1 MGQLLS
7 THLCHLDVSIHSIFS
22 IVIELEQF
30 NAVGIF
36 GPDESF
42 SHRIGENKANDVG
55 CFDNRNGLQGE
66 LADACNA
73 RSNNGQLTGFGG
85 ASK

>member
-1 MGQLLS
+1 VGQLLS

-55 CFDNRNGLQGE
+55 FSTTEMACKASWLT
-66 LADACNA
+66 LAMPDPTMVN
-73 RSNNGQLTGFGG
+73 
-85 ASK
+85 